1 MHSLVET
8 NIRGRPSHYGKFFF
22 FFPLQIVLISTY
34 WDSDKLFQSNSKA
47 AESAFPFDL
56 WSLL

>member
-8 NIRGRPSHYGKFFF
+8 NIRGRPSHCGVVLFFF
-22 FFPLQIVLISTY
+22 LQIVLISTY
-34 WDSDKLFQSNSKA
+34 WDSDELFQSSNKA